1 MNQEKLASA
10 LKYFKDG
17 KWSAAADAFW
27 DIKDKITPDMLK
39 RNPSKKFAR
48 LVGLNDSN
56 GYGENGPDMNGII
69 NYGTENQMKRFTF
82 NVKDL

>member
-1 MNQEKLASA
+1 
-10 LKYFKDG
+10 
-17 KWSAAADAFW
+17 
-27 DIKDKITPDMLK
+27 MLK

-69 NYGTENQMKRFTF
+69 NYGTEDQMKRFST
-82 NVKDL
+82 

>member
-27 DIKDKITPDMLK
+27 DIKDQITQP
-39 RNPSKKFAR
+39 
-48 LVGLNDSN
+48 
-56 GYGENGPDMNGII
+56 
-69 NYGTENQMKRFTF
+69 
-82 NVKDL
+82 KDILSLIHISEPTRPY